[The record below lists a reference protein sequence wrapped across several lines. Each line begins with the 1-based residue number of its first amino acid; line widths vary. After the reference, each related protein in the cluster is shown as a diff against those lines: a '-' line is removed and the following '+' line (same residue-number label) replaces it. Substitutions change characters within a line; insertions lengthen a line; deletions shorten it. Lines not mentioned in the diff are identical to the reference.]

1 MNIKSLFMKS
11 ATAAMVGILVVAHPT
26 LENVQD
32 NSAEP
37 KVKSLTLQNNLSSSS
52 SSWSRKNPMVFNNI
66 TKVNS
71 DKTKE
76 ELLSVGDV
84 DIQEVENLFDLSS
97 SPGSPV
103 TIYLDFDGG
112 ELKNTHWNKKADE
125 GSMAI
130 KPFSIDSDEQSLSL
144 KERAVIYN
152 VWAKISATFAQFDVN
167 VTTVAPAAEAIAKN
181 SEEDERF
188 GIHVM
193 FTAHDLPFS
202 EDCHCNG
209 IATMNSATHISEE
222 LLPAPVFVNPFFF
235 DSQEDYNDKA
245 FDFRDVDMASFT
257 LFHIAVHEIGHTL
270 GLTHDG
276 SGDKTEYAQPIG
288 GLSFF
293 MGATPLDFNGM
304 ARWSDG
310 SHTKVFGEKGRGTK
324 ENFED
329 DIAHLEN
336 ILPVRSDDFGNTP
349 EESDSIGSI
358 PNDGKMKIEGV
369 LTNHLDKDW
378 MKIDVKTST
387 IARMRMSPTPD
398 NHQLGANLKIENSDG
413 EVPMGT
419 SNKKPELT
427 LLGQN
432 AATRGLFDWHRGKSI
447 DEFFVILEPGKYF
460 IEASASSGDPVGPL
474 EVPTYGSLG
483 PWQLEIESY
492 PYKLEGFSGSR
503 IDLFSLGDE
512 FNTYKKMAYSR

>member
-1 MNIKSLFMKS
+1 MNSKSLLIKT
-11 ATAAMVGILVVAHPT
+11 ATAAMVGILAIAHPT
-26 LENVQD
+26 LDTAQD
-32 NSAEP
+32 NSAES
-37 KVKSLTLQNNLSSSS
+37 KVKSLTLQNNLASSS
-52 SSWSRKNPMVFNNI
+52 SSWSRETPMVFNNI
-66 TKVNS
+66 AEVSSNNA
-71 DKTKE
+71 KE

-84 DIQEVENLFDLSS
+84 NVQEVENLFDLSS

-112 ELKNTHWNKKADE
+112 ELKNTHWNKKNNE

-130 KPFSIDSDEQSLSL
+130 RPFSIDSDEQSLSL

-152 VWAKISATFAQFDVN
+152 VWAKVSATFAQFDVN
-167 VTTVAPAAEAIAKN
+167 VTTVAPSAEAISKD
-181 SEEDERF
+181 SDEDERF

-193 FTAHDLPFS
+193 FTAHELPFS

-209 IATMNSATHISEE
+209 IATMDSATHLSEKS
-222 LLPAPVFVNPFFF
+222 LPAPAFVNPIFF
-235 DSQEDYNDKA
+235 DSQENYNDKA
-245 FDFRDVDMASFT
+245 FDFRNVDMASFA

-310 SHTKVFGEKGRGTK
+310 SHTNIFGEKGRGSK

-336 ILPVRSDDFGNTP
+336 ILPVRSDDFGNIP
-349 EESDSIGSI
+349 EESGFAGSI
-358 PNDGKMKIEGV
+358 PNNGKMKIEGV

-378 MKIDVKTST
+378 MKIDVKTT
-387 IARMRMSPTPD
+387 AIARIRISPTPH
-398 NHQLGANLKIENSDG
+398 NHQLGANLKIENFNG
-413 EVPMGT
+413 GVPIGIP
-419 SNKKPELT
+419 NKNPKLT

-432 AATRGLFDWHRGKSI
+432 AAPGGLFDWNRGKTT
-447 DEFFVILEPGKYF
+447 DEFFVVLEPGEYF
-460 IEASASSGDPVGPL
+460 IEASASSGDPVGPIK
-474 EVPTYGSLG
+474 VPTYGSLG

-492 PYKLEGFSGSR
+492 PYKPEGFSGSR
-503 IDLFSLGDE
+503 VDLLGLGDE
-512 FNTYKKMAYSR
+512 FNTYRKLADSR